1 MPEPAPKSRRTKTLV
16 IGAITI
22 VILGVLIASLVRKSS
37 RDDTPSQ
44 QNFGSE
50 VAPVD
55 SPLGLVARSSLGRT
69 EAVRASVCGHASSGL
84 IELSCGVS
92 LDLAAASATRLP
104 VARVHDRV
112 FLNFGQPTSAVFVE
126 LLRKQ
131 GDQFSRRNA
140 MVRPGG
146 DANSVSI
153 GLSTRSGNYPTVKE
167 PTYLDVLAVFTNPVP
182 APTPLASGV
191 PKNATISKA
200 SVEYLIQLAAQPKS
214 VTDSN

>member
-1 MPEPAPKSRRTKTLV
+1 MSEPAPKSRRTKSLV
-16 IGAITI
+16 IGAVTLIL
-22 VILGVLIASLVRKSS
+22 LGVFIASLVRKSS

-44 QNFGSE
+44 QNFGNE
-50 VAPVD
+50 VAPID
-55 SPLGLVARSSLGRT
+55 SPLGLVVRSSLGRT
-69 EAVRASVCGHASSGL
+69 EAVRASLCGHPSSGL

-112 FLNFGQPTSAVFVE
+112 FLNFAQPTTAVFVE

-131 GDQFSRRNA
+131 GNQFSRRNT

-153 GLSTRSGNYPTVKE
+153 GLSTRSGNYPTVAQ
-167 PTYLDVLAVFTNPVP
+167 PTYLDVLAVFSDSVP
-182 APTPLASGV
+182 APAPLASGV
-191 PKNATISKA
+191 PKNATVSKA
-200 SVEYLIQLAAQPKS
+200 SAEYLIQLAAQPKS
-214 VTDSN
+214 APG